1 MTVRKVKQIS
11 VGLIISFLAAS
22 RSASA
27 QISQE
32 QFQVLMERLSSVEKR
47 MEQIEAELNASKE
60 PPATTATIT
69 SDVAVQIESLDQAI
83 RIADRKR
90 ELDQEALT
98 EKEAAS
104 PVATAGSSGFSLQS
118 ANGDY
123 RLIFGLVSQADARFS
138 VDKPNPIVNTLTLRK
153 IRPTFSG
160 RVGRYFD
167 YKVMPDFG
175 GGTTIIQDA
184 YFDIRFS
191 PKFRIRTG
199 KDKTPIGYELL
210 IGDTFLLFPERSLAS
225 SLVPNRD
232 IGIQAQ
238 GDLFGNKV
246 FYAGGIF
253 NGIPDGS
260 SLSSELDT
268 NDSKDFAGRFVV
280 QPFRSARNPSNI
292 LNGLGFQ
299 IGGSSGRQN
308 GTLPTFK
315 TSVGQTFFSYVNG
328 TSANG
333 DRHRV
338 TPALFYYYK
347 AFGGFAEYV
356 HSTQSVSRP
365 DIATNVRNQG
375 WDIATSFLLT
385 GEAAGERGVQP
396 KFNFDPAAGRWG
408 ALQLVGRYAVL
419 NLDHTAFALG
429 LASAN
434 ASRLTKSFTIGAN
447 WYPNSFI
454 KIYGT
459 YERTLFESLTSRPS
473 ENAILVRS
481 QLAF

>member
-1 MTVRKVKQIS
+1 MTVRKIKRIS
-11 VGLIISFLAAS
+11 AALIISLLAAN

-32 QFQVLMERLSSVEKR
+32 QFQSLIERLNAVEKR
-47 MEQIEAELNASKE
+47 LEQIEAELTASKE
-60 PPATTATIT
+60 APPVTSTIT
-69 SDVAVQIESLDQAI
+69 SDVAAQIESLDQAI

-98 EKEAAS
+98 ESAAAA
-104 PVATAGSSGFSLQS
+104 PVASAGASGFSLQS

-123 RLIFGLVSQADARFS
+123 RLIFGLTSQADARFS
-138 VDKPNPIVNTLTLRK
+138 VDRPNPIVNTLTLRK

-191 PKFRIRTG
+191 PKFRVRTG

-210 IGDTFLLFPERSLAS
+210 IGDTFLFFPERSLAS

-246 FYAGGIF
+246 FYAGGVF

-268 NDSKDFAGRFVV
+268 NDSKDFAGRIVV
-280 QPFRSARNPSNI
+280 QPFRSTQNPSSV
-292 LNGLGFQ
+292 LGGLGFQ
-299 IGGSSGRQN
+299 IGGSNGQQN

-328 TSANG
+328 ASASG
-333 DRHRV
+333 DRRRV

-347 AFGGFAEYV
+347 AFGGFAEYMR
-356 HSTQSVSRP
+356 STQSVSRP
-365 DIATNVRNQG
+365 DIATEVRNQG
-375 WDIATSFLLT
+375 WDITASYLLT

-408 ALQLVGRYAVL
+408 ALQLVGRYTIL
-419 NLDHTAFALG
+419 NIDRNAFALG
-429 LASAN
+429 LASASS
-434 ASRLTKSFTIGAN
+434 SRMTKSFTIGAN

-459 YERTLFESLTSRPS
+459 YERTLFESLTPRSS